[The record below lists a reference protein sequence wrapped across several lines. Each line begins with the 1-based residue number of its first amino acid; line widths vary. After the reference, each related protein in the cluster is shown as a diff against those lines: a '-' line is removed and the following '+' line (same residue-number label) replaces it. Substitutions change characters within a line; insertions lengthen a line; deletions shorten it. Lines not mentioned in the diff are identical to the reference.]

1 MFTNLSDA
9 ERQTR
14 RRSLRNLIPCL
25 VILTTGAGRIKKTGG
40 SSHYTWWPY
49 DRYDIL
55 AHCQLVK
62 P

>member
-14 RRSLRNLIPCL
+14 RRNLRHLIPCR
-25 VILTTGAGRIKKTGG
+25 VVLTTGAGRIKKTGR
-40 SSHYTWWPY
+40 SSHHTWWPY
-49 DRYDIL
+49 NNYDIL
-55 AHCQLVK
+55 ANYQLVH